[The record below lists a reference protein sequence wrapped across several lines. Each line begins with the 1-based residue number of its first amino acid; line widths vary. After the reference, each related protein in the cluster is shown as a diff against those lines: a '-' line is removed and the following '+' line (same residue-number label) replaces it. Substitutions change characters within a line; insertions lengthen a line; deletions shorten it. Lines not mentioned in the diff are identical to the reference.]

1 MQVFFVAKQIENMTP
16 QASVVERYKRPLP
29 KLRNTK
35 PDSSRYEE
43 RPTEAGTL
51 NVAQLRQ
58 IVLLHEGKSD
68 DHNGPMD
75 IHQIAKKFRVD
86 AAEVQRILQFVSLP
100 PEDNKKEKGDI

>member
-1 MQVFFVAKQIENMTP
+1 MA
-16 QASVVERYKRPLP
+16 ERYKRPLP

-43 RPTEAGTL
+43 RPTTEAGTV

-75 IHQIAKKFRVD
+75 IHQIAKKFRLD

-100 PEDNKKEKGDI
+100 PDENKKERGDV